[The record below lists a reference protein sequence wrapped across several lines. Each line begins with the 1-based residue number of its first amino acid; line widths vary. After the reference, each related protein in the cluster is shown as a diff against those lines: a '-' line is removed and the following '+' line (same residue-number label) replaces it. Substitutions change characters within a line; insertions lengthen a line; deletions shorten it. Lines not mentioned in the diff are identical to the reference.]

1 MKDEQSIYIPLNKRP
16 PEEQPRER
24 MARYGAQHL
33 RTSELIA
40 LILRSGSSGKSAV
53 NLSDK
58 LLQRYNDD
66 LTRLSQLEL
75 NEIKTNDGF
84 GIASGCA
91 LLAAF
96 ELGRRVNHA
105 AKTQQPMDLK
115 RISDVARLFR
125 NQYGAGPPEKF
136 VAFYINLR
144 YRLLGAK
151 LVSQGSASATVV
163 DPRVIFKE
171 ALLLNAS
178 AVILAHNHPGGSLS
192 PSDHDISLT
201 REISE
206 AGRLFRIPV
215 AEHVIIS
222 NDGEEGFISDLQS
235 ES

>member
-84 GIASGCA
+84 GTASGCA

-105 AKTQQPMDLK
+105 AKFQQPVDLK
-115 RISDVARLFR
+115 RVSDVAGLFR
-125 NQYGAGPPEKF
+125 NQYGAGLPEKF
-136 VAFYINLR
+136 VAFYINRR

-151 LVSQGSASATVV
+151 LVSQGGATATIV

-178 AVILAHNHPGGSLS
+178 AVILAHNHPGGSVT
-192 PSDHDISLT
+192 PSEHDLKLT
-201 REISE
+201 QELVE
-206 AGRLFRIPV
+206 AGQLFRIPV
-215 AEHVIIS
+215 AEHVIVTH
-222 NDGEEGFISDLQS
+222 QS
-235 ES
+235 QNVILKME